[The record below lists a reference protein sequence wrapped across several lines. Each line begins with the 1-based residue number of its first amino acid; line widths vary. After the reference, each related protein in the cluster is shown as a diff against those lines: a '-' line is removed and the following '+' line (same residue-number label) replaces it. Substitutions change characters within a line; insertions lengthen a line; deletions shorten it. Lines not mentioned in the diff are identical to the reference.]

1 MVPGKSVYYVLFSAL
16 VSLLFISCIGVPSED
31 GPGNGPERKGP
42 ITFQGD
48 GQWYRGDLHCH
59 SRHSDGDAPL
69 SEIIA
74 YAEKT
79 GLDYFAVTG
88 EHSQ

>member
-1 MVPGKSVYYVLFSAL
+1 MAGKSLHYMLLIAAL
-16 VSLLFISCIGVPSED
+16 SVSLLGSCAGTPSEA
-31 GPGNGPERKGP
+31 GKEIGPERKES
-42 ITFQGD
+42 ITFQGE

-74 YAEKT
+74 YLEKT